1 MYDEFPKQDITIYHK
16 NSNKENERFDVKASV
31 RLTYTINH
39 NRTGSS
45 SVDSAL
51 IRVFENDIT
60 NKEMVI
66 AKDDVIVVKKVTD
79 TITNNNTPYTELSEK
94 YGKDNVFK
102 VHSVENLVFND
113 SDIQESNHIKIGCI

>member
-1 MYDEFPKQDITIYHK
+1 MYDDFPKQDITIYHK
-16 NSNKENERFDVKASV
+16 NPNKENERFNVKASV

-39 NRTGSS
+39 NRTGSN

-60 NKEMVI
+60 KKDMVI
-66 AKDDVIVVKKVTD
+66 AKDDVIVVKEITD
-79 TITNNNTPYTELSEK
+79 TITNNSAPYTELSEK

-102 VHSVENLVFND
+102 VHSVEDLVFND
-113 SDIQESNHIKIGCI
+113 IDIQELNHIKIGCI

>member
-1 MYDEFPKQDITIYHK
+1 MYDDFPKQDITIYHK
-16 NSNKENERFDVKASV
+16 NSNKEIEKFNVKASV

-51 IRVFENDIT
+51 IRVFENDIV
-60 NKEMVI
+60 NKNMAV
-66 AKDDVIVVKKVTD
+66 AKDDVIVVKKIKD
-79 TITNNNTPYTELSEK
+79 TITNSNEPYTELSKK

-113 SDIQESNHIKIGCI
+113 IDIQEVNHIKLGCI